1 MKLDCT
7 STTLQ
12 LMEANKLSLKT
23 SGGTCYL
30 GMVEDMDGTSFYTKY
45 EVQDIGGSL
54 NMDMRWGELNVRNVN
69 FSFASVNV
77 KGSATKVGLT
87 FMEGCGYTLGLTRN
101 KNLKVDLPQGVTLEN
116 KPTADKN
123 ILFETGFIG
132 NKKYAGKVNLNLSG
146 GSLFIQ

>member
-1 MKLDCT
+1 M
-7 STTLQ
+7 
-12 LMEANKLSLKT
+12 A
-23 SGGTCYL
+23 G
-30 GMVEDMDGTSFYTKY
+30 
-45 EVQDIGGSL
+45 
-54 NMDMRWGELNVRNVN
+54 RNVN

-87 FMEGCGYTLGLTRN
+87 FMEGCGYTLELTRN